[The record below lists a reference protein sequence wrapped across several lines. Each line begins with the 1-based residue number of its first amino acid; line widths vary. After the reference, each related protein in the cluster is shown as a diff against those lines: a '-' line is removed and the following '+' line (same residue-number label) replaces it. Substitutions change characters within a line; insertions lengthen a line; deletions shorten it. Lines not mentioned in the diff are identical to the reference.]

1 MLSQEENNQLTQV
14 GHGTPMGEL
23 WRRYWL
29 PIAASSELIA
39 KPTKAVRLLGEDLVL
54 YRDKRGRPG
63 LIGPQCAHRRMSMML
78 GIPDND
84 GLRCP
89 YHGWLYGKDGK
100 CLEQPYE
107 TAEDPTSS
115 FKDRIRMLAY
125 PVQALGGLLFAYL
138 GPEPAPLIPRWEL
151 FVRDGVLRDIGAA
164 VIPCNWLQ
172 IMENSLDPVHVE
184 WLHQHFFNYVQ
195 ERLGRTDFKGK
206 PVSHKKI
213 NFKEFEHGIVKTRML
228 DGQTEDSEDWRVGHP
243 VLFPNILLSGSTQRP
258 TFQIRV
264 PLDDTHTL
272 HLWYTCYARDD
283 AKPQDVI
290 PFYNVPVPGVDA
302 TGEPD
307 WSLLDNNSGE
317 DMIAWVTQG
326 GVADRTQEALG
337 LSDKGIILYRKQ
349 LKEQM
354 EKVQAGQDPMNVF
367 RDPAIN
373 QSIKLRLEEAKLNK
387 FSFRGSGQ
395 TRQGG
400 ATKYSPILNSEK

>member
-1 MLSQEENNQLTQV
+1 MLSHAENELLTQV
-14 GHGTPMGEL
+14 GRGTPMGEL

-54 YRDKRGRPG
+54 YRDKQGRPG
-63 LIGPQCAHRRMSMML
+63 LIGPQCAHRRMSMLL

-89 YHGWLYGKDGK
+89 YHGWLYGKDGR

-107 TAEDPTSS
+107 TAEDPASS
-115 FKDRIRMLAY
+115 FKDRIRMPAY
-125 PVQALGGLLFAYL
+125 PVQELGGLVFAYL
-138 GPEPAPLIPRWEL
+138 GPEPVPLLPRWEL

-228 DGQTEDSEDWRVGHP
+228 EGQTEDSEDWRVGHP

-272 HLWYTCYARDD
+272 HLWYTSYVRDD

-290 PFYNVPVPGVDA
+290 PFYEVPVPGVDA

-337 LSDKGIILYRKQ
+337 LSDKGIILYRRQ

-354 EKVQAGQDPMNVF
+354 DKVRAGEDPMNVF
-367 RDPAIN
+367 RDPVMN

-387 FSFRGSGQ
+387 FSFRGSAQ